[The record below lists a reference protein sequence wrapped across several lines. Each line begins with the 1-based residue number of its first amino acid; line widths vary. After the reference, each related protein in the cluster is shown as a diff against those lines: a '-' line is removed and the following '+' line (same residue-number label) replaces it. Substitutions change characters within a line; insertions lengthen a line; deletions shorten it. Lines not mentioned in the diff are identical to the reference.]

1 MRCLKRMFAVLLSL
15 IVAGSM
21 CVPAQAANSKYTY
34 TIRFLVGA
42 QGKFDGVHNANS
54 DGDFSGDGKVVTF
67 QREAGSRVNFAQNMV
82 ALDNGVKYYVKGIR
96 ESGKDN
102 NTVSNSSFVV
112 EGDMDYVVAYGVLGN
127 SVAYTINY
135 QDRNGNALAPSETYY
150 GNVGDR
156 PVIAYLYIQGYQPQ
170 AYNLTRTLSE
180 NAADNVFTF
189 IYTRV
194 SQNNGGGGSGS
205 SGGDDDDDGG
215 GAGAGGGTTPA
226 PGTTTPAPG
235 AGDGGAGAG
244 GDGTGAGGAG
254 GAGEAGAGGTGDDA
268 QAGGTGEGTEDTG
281 PQEIVDLGDED
292 VPLANMEGGEDG
304 ETDVDASDFAVM
316 MALPFSAKVGIVSA
330 IILLAGSIVW
340 LFLAN
345 KKRKK
350 ANE

>member
-54 DGDFSGDGKVVTF
+54 DGDFSGDGKVITF
-67 QREAGSRVNFAQNMV
+67 QREAGTRVNFAQNMV
-82 ALDNGVKYYVKGIR
+82 ALDNNVKYYVKGIR

-156 PVIAYLYIQGYQPQ
+156 PVIAYLYIAGYQPQ

-189 IYTRV
+189 IYTRI
-194 SQNNGGGGSGS
+194 SQGSGGGGSGS
-205 SGGDDDDDGG
+205 GGGSDDGG
-215 GAGAGGGTTPA
+215 GAGAGGGGGTTPA
-226 PGTTTPAPG
+226 PGGTTPAPG

-244 GDGTGAGGAG
+244 GDGAGGAGAGGAG
-254 GAGEAGAGGTGDDA
+254 DAGDAGAGGDGA
-268 QAGGTGEGTEDTG
+268 QAGDAGAGDNG
-281 PQEIVDLGDED
+281 PQELVDLGDED
-292 VPLANMEGGEDG
+292 VPLAGMEGGADEAG
-304 ETDVDASDFAVM
+304 VDPSDFAVM

-340 LFLAN
+340 VFLAN